1 MCRFSQNISEDLK
14 EAYFHIQIA
23 PWQRHFLRFA
33 FEGTAYH
40 GNDIRASTGATHV
53 YEMCGCGTFPSES
66 KRSTH
71 LELSGQLA
79 GVGPL
84 GGSAQQPQMHSVAS
98 TGAVSERRLSEN
110 SEYVNPEIRETLGFP
125 FQNER
130 FVKPEKAG

>member
-1 MCRFSQNISEDLK
+1 
-14 EAYFHIQIA
+14 
-23 PWQRHFLRFA
+23 
-33 FEGTAYH
+33 
-40 GNDIRASTGATHV
+40 
-53 YEMCGCGTFPSES
+53 MCGCGTFPSES

-84 GGSAQQPQMHSVAS
+84 GGCAQQPQMHSVAS
-98 TGAVSERRLSEN
+98 PGAVSERRLSEN
-110 SEYVNPEIRETLGFP
+110 CEYVNPEIRETLGFP